1 MVHQSLRKQVVMVV
15 RDDKMGGKTW
25 DIWRTGS
32 FLETKILKRSQG
44 GLVTDIAHPGFT
56 YPDKNLLQLV
66 LALNRFS
73 LKETVC

>member
-1 MVHQSLRKQVVMVV
+1 MTKWV
-15 RDDKMGGKTW
+15 GKHG
-25 DIWRTGS
+25 ISGELGS